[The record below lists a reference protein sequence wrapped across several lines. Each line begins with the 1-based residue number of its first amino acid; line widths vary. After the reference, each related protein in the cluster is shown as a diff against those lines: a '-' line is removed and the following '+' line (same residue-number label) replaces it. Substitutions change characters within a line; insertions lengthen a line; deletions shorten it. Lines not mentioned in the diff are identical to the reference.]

1 MAPPIVSVNSL
12 AEAQE
17 LPSNVTPR
25 RIDLLALDAVRD
37 APPVLEIVRIKV
49 EAGWSCPELPRL
61 GKVAR
66 FAELLAE
73 LSHDILPR
81 LMGNPA
87 DRQALRRLRG
97 RGEAI
102 HRLRSHADGVLAD
115 PLANPL
121 SRAARE
127 VLRGEK
133 SPDWLA
139 ARLND
144 FLATVQKSAQSYI
157 AIKDEENGGDGDGGK
172 AK

>member
-1 MAPPIVSVNSL
+1 MV
-12 AEAQE
+12 
-17 LPSNVTPR
+17 
-25 RIDLLALDAVRD
+25 
-37 APPVLEIVRIKV
+37 
-49 EAGWSCPELPRL
+49 LPRARPRL
-61 GKVAR
+61 TKVAR

-73 LSHDILPR
+73 LNHDILPR

-87 DRQALRRLRG
+87 DRQALR
-97 RGEAI
+97 
-102 HRLRSHADGVLAD
+102 RLRSHADGVLAD

-139 ARLND
+139 AHLND